1 MRFHRRVGVNESPAL
16 GLVEKEVFRTMERVL
31 FVEDDDALRLTQ
43 SLYLQREGFEV
54 VAARDRSQAR
64 EELARQTYNVVV
76 TDLRLGKENGIDV
89 LKDVRDLQPG
99 TEVLV
104 VTGYGSVDS
113 AVAVMKEGA
122 YDYLTKPVEPETL
135 VRLIHKALEHQ
146 RLQREVTIL
155 RNQFAT
161 EAGLNRIVAVSQP
174 MKEILESI
182 EMIATCDSTVLIEGE
197 SGTGKEL
204 MAKLIHQRGHRANG
218 PFIGINCGAMSESL
232 LESELFG
239 HKRGSFTGAHKDQKG
254 LFEAADNGTL
264 FLDEVAEL
272 STNFQVKLL
281 RTLQDH
287 RIRRVG
293 DTREIKV
300 DVRIIA
306 ASNKDIAQLV
316 REGHFRQDL
325 FFRIKVIPIYLPP
338 LRKRRE
344 DIIPLAESCL
354 ERLSNRMGR
363 RKPTLTEAA
372 KDKLLDYDWPGNV
385 RELENTLERS
395 LLFNRG
401 KQIEIG
407 DLTLEGCFQ
416 VPHGLSRDRPPS
428 LIPLDEAEKRHV
440 LSVLEHCGHNK
451 AKAAQI
457 LGIGYNTLW
466 RKLKKYGLSETAIRQ
481 D

>member
-1 MRFHRRVGVNESPAL
+1 
-16 GLVEKEVFRTMERVL
+16 MERVL

-43 SLYLQREGFEV
+43 SLYLQRDGFEV

-64 EELARQTYNVVV
+64 EELTRQTYNVVV
-76 TDLRLGKENGIDV
+76 TDLRLGRENGLDV
-89 LKDVRDLQPG
+89 LKDVQELQPG
-99 TEVLV
+99 AEVLV
-104 VTGYGSVDS
+104 ITGYGSVDS
-113 AVAVMKEGA
+113 AVAAMKEGA
-122 YDYLTKPVEPETL
+122 YDYLTKPVDPENL
-135 VRLIHKALEHQ
+135 VRVIHKALEHQ
-146 RLQREVTIL
+146 SLQRELAIL
-155 RNQFAT
+155 RNEFAK
-161 EAGLNRIVAVSQP
+161 EAGLNRIVAESQS

-182 EMIATCDSTVLIEGE
+182 ERIAGSDSTVLIEGE

-204 MAKLIHQRGHRANG
+204 MAKLIHQQSNRAGG

-254 LFEAADNGTL
+254 LFEAADKGTL

-281 RTLQDH
+281 RTLQEH

-293 DTREIKV
+293 DTSEIKV

-316 REGHFRQDL
+316 REGRFRSDL

-344 DIIPLAESCL
+344 DIVPLAENFL

-363 RKPTLTEAA
+363 RKPRLTETA
-372 KDKLLDYDWPGNV
+372 KAKLLDYDWLGNV

-395 LLFNRG
+395 LIFNKG
-401 KQIEIG
+401 KRIDVG
-407 DLTLEGCFQ
+407 DLMLEGCFQ
-416 VPHGLSRDRPPS
+416 VPRESDPDSPPP
-428 LIPLDEAEKRHV
+428 LIPLDEAEKLHI
-440 LSVLEHCGHNK
+440 LGILEHCGQNK
-451 AKAAQI
+451 TRAAKI

-466 RKLKKYGLSETAIRQ
+466 RKLRKYGLS
-481 D
+481 

>member
-1 MRFHRRVGVNESPAL
+1 
-16 GLVEKEVFRTMERVL
+16 MERVL

-54 VAARDRSQAR
+54 VAARDRTQAR
-64 EELARQTYNVVV
+64 EELTRQTYSVVV
-76 TDLRLGKENGIDV
+76 TDLRLGKENGLDV

-99 TEVLV
+99 AEVLV
-104 VTGYGSVDS
+104 ITGYGSVDS
-113 AVAVMKEGA
+113 AVAAMKEGA
-122 YDYLTKPVEPETL
+122 YDYLTKPVEPENL
-135 VRLIHKALEHQ
+135 VRVIHKALEHQ
-146 RLQREVTIL
+146 SLQREISIL
-155 RNQFAT
+155 RNQFAR
-161 EAGLNRIVAVSQP
+161 EAGLNRIVAVSQS

-182 EMIATCDSTVLIEGE
+182 KKIAGSDSTVLIEGE

-204 MAKLIHQRGHRANG
+204 MAKLIHQQSNRAGG

-254 LFEAADNGTL
+254 LFEAADKGTL

-281 RTLQDH
+281 RTLQEH

-293 DTREIKV
+293 DTREINV

-316 REGHFRQDL
+316 REGRFRPDL

-344 DIIPLAESCL
+344 DIVPLAENFL

-363 RKPTLTEAA
+363 RKPTLAETA
-372 KDKLLDYDWPGNV
+372 KAKLLDYDWPGNV

-395 LLFNRG
+395 LIFNKG
-401 KQIEIG
+401 KRIDVV
-407 DLTLEGCFQ
+407 DLQLEGCFQ
-416 VPHGLSRDRPPS
+416 VPQKGDLNFPPP
-428 LIPLDEAEKRHV
+428 LIPLDEAEKHHI
-440 LSVLEHCGHNK
+440 LGILDHCGHNK
-451 AKAAQI
+451 TRAAKI

-466 RKLKKYGLSETAIRQ
+466 RKLRQYGLS
-481 D
+481 

>member
-1 MRFHRRVGVNESPAL
+1 
-16 GLVEKEVFRTMERVL
+16 MERVL

-54 VAARDRSQAR
+54 VTARDRSQAR
-64 EELARQTYNVVV
+64 EELTRQTYNVVV
-76 TDLRLGKENGIDV
+76 TDLRLGKENGLDV

-99 TEVLV
+99 AEVLV
-104 VTGYGSVDS
+104 ITGYGSVDS

-122 YDYLTKPVEPETL
+122 YDYLTKPVEPENL
-135 VRLIHKALEHQ
+135 VRVIHKALEHQ
-146 RLQREVTIL
+146 SLQREITIL
-155 RNQFAT
+155 RNQFAR
-161 EAGLNRIVAVSQP
+161 EAGLNRIVAESQP

-182 EMIATCDSTVLIEGE
+182 ERIAGSDSTVLIEGE

-204 MAKLIHQRGHRANG
+204 MAKLIHQQSNRAGG

-254 LFEAADNGTL
+254 LFEAADKGTL

-281 RTLQDH
+281 RTLQEH

-293 DTREIKV
+293 DTGEIKV

-316 REGHFRQDL
+316 REGRFRSDL

-344 DIIPLAESCL
+344 DIVPLAENFL
-354 ERLSNRMGR
+354 ERLSDRMGR
-363 RKPTLTEAA
+363 RKPTLTETA
-372 KDKLLDYDWPGNV
+372 KAKLLDYDWPGNV

-395 LLFNRG
+395 LIFNKG
-401 KQIEIG
+401 KRIDIG
-407 DLTLEGCFQ
+407 DLMLEGCFQ
-416 VPHGLSRDRPPS
+416 APQGSDLVSPPP
-428 LIPLDEAEKRHV
+428 LIPLDEAEKHHI
-440 LSVLEHCGHNK
+440 LGILEHCGHNK
-451 AKAAQI
+451 TRAAKI

-466 RKLKKYGLSETAIRQ
+466 RKLRKYGLS
-481 D
+481 

>member
-1 MRFHRRVGVNESPAL
+1 
-16 GLVEKEVFRTMERVL
+16 
-31 FVEDDDALRLTQ
+31 
-43 SLYLQREGFEV
+43 
-54 VAARDRSQAR
+54 
-64 EELARQTYNVVV
+64 
-76 TDLRLGKENGIDV
+76 
-89 LKDVRDLQPG
+89 
-99 TEVLV
+99 
-104 VTGYGSVDS
+104 
-113 AVAVMKEGA
+113 
-122 YDYLTKPVEPETL
+122 
-135 VRLIHKALEHQ
+135 
-146 RLQREVTIL
+146 
-155 RNQFAT
+155 
-161 EAGLNRIVAVSQP
+161 
-174 MKEILESI
+174 
-182 EMIATCDSTVLIEGE
+182 
-197 SGTGKEL
+197 
-204 MAKLIHQRGHRANG
+204 
-218 PFIGINCGAMSESL
+218 MSESL

>member
-1 MRFHRRVGVNESPAL
+1 
-16 GLVEKEVFRTMERVL
+16 MERVL

-54 VAARDRSQAR
+54 VSARDRSQAR
-64 EELARQTYNVVV
+64 EELSKQTYNVVV
-76 TDLRLGKENGIDV
+76 TDLRLGKENGLDV

-104 VTGYGSVDS
+104 ITGYGSVDS
-113 AVAVMKEGA
+113 AVAAMKEGA
-122 YDYLTKPVEPETL
+122 YDYLNKPVEPESL
-135 VRLIHKALEHQ
+135 VRLIQKALEHQ
-146 RLQREVTIL
+146 KLQREVTIL
-155 RNQFAT
+155 RNQFAD

-182 EMIATCDSTVLIEGE
+182 ERIANSDSTVLIEGE

-204 MAKLIHQRGHRANG
+204 MAKLIHQKSHRANG
-218 PFIGINCGAMSESL
+218 PFIGINCGAMSETL

-254 LFEAADNGTL
+254 LFEAADKGTL

-287 RIRRVG
+287 RVRRVG

-316 REGHFRQDL
+316 RQGAFRQDL
-325 FFRIKVIPIYLPP
+325 FFRIKVIPLYLPS

-344 DIIPLAESCL
+344 DIIPLAQSCL
-354 ERLSNRMGR
+354 ERLGNRMGR
-363 RKPTLTEAA
+363 RKPRLTEAA
-372 KDKLLDYDWPGNV
+372 MQKLLAYDWPGNV

-395 LLFNRG
+395 LIFNKG
-401 KQIEIG
+401 GQIDSE
-407 DLTLEGCFQ
+407 DLMVEGCLQ
-416 VPHGLSRDRPPS
+416 VPREHPEEIPPR
-428 LIPLDEAEKRHV
+428 LIPLDEAEKQHI
-440 LSVLEHCGHNK
+440 LSVLAHCGQNK

-466 RKLKKYGLSETAIRQ
+466 RKLKKYGLSQTAFGQ